1 VKKSIIVLLAVL
13 VIASLSLVACSSPAT
28 SPATTAPVSKPPAT
42 TSVPPAATTTAA
54 VPTASATAKPASPS
68 ASATAPAQSASPT
81 ASGPAPQ
88 SGGTLRVILF
98 GTPLFIGDPTL
109 FTDSNSNMTAIPDL
123 EALVFS
129 DNSGQFRGVLATD
142 WKVAQDGK
150 SVTFNLRKGV
160 KFHDGT
166 DFNAAAAKWNMDRFM
181 AAQPGTVPQWSSIDV
196 VDDYTIKLNL
206 KAFQNTI
213 LNALEGGAGMMV
225 SPTAAQKN
233 GLDWMKSNEAG
244 TGPFTLKSFSR
255 DVSVQFTRFDGYW
268 GAKPYL
274 DGVTFNVIADPNT
287 ARLAF
292 EGGQNDV
299 FSSPVDSVTADLVKK
314 GYILEYRPGPLMSL
328 VPDSKHDTSPFAK
341 LEVRQAVSYAIDREG
356 MAKTLGFGFWEVTY
370 QPNAAYQF
378 GHIDPA
384 QVPYKYD
391 PAKAKQ
397 LLAAAGYP
405 NGFSTQIITASSFA
419 KDPILAMQASL
430 KEAGINVNINTVE
443 FAAWNNFV
451 TKGWDNGLIW
461 VTQGATDTNYGAYL
475 DRYFSSTATRYPVLN
490 KPAALTDLITKVA
503 ATPDYATEKSLA
515 QQAVKILVDDCT
527 TIPVFIQPAN
537 YVLQKNVHDTRFSNL
552 GGSGFRWSPQTAWL
566 SK

>member
-1 VKKSIIVLLAVL
+1 MKKSVFLLLAFLIIVA
-13 VIASLSLVACSSPAT
+13 LSLVACSSPTT
-28 SPATTAPVSKPPAT
+28 SPATTAPVSKPPVAT
-42 TSVPPAATTTAA
+42 TALPAATTTSAPTTA
-54 VPTASATAKPASPS
+54 PPSPSVIVPAPVQSATPTASA
-68 ASATAPAQSASPT
+68 
-81 ASGPAPQ
+81 GAPQ
-88 SGGTLRVILF
+88 TGGTLRVILF

-109 FTDSNSNMTAIPDL
+109 FTDSNSNMAAIPDL

-129 DNSGQFRGVLATD
+129 DNSGQFRGVLATS
-142 WKVAQDGK
+142 WTVAQDGK

-166 DFNAAAAKWNMDRFM
+166 DFNAAAAKWNMDRYM
-181 AAQPGTVPQWSSIDV
+181 AANPGTVPLWAGIDV

-206 KAFQNTI
+206 KSFQNTV
-213 LNALEGGAGMMV
+213 LNGLEGASGMMV

-268 GAKPYL
+268 GPKPYL
-274 DGVTFNVIADPNT
+274 DGVTFNVIADANT
-287 ARLAF
+287 ARMAF

-314 GYILEYRPGPLMSL
+314 GYILQYRPGPLMSL
-328 VPDSKHDTSPFAK
+328 VPDSKHDTTPFSKVA
-341 LEVRQAVSYAIDREG
+341 VRQAVSYAIDREG

-378 GHIDPA
+378 GHIDPG

-405 NGFSTQIITASSFA
+405 NGFTTQIITASSFA
-419 KDPILAMQASL
+419 KDPVLAMQANL
-430 KEAGINVNINTVE
+430 KDVGITVNINTVE

-461 VTQGATDTNYGAYL
+461 VTQGATDTNYGAFL
-475 DRYFSSTATRYPVLN
+475 DRYFSATATRYPVLN
-490 KPAALTDLITKVA
+490 KSTALTDLITKVV

-515 QQAVKILVDDCT
+515 QQAVKMLVDDCT

-537 YVLQKNVHDTRFSNL
+537 YVLQKNVRDTNFSNL
-552 GGSGFRWSPQTAWL
+552 GGSGFRWSPGQAWL